1 MDLVKVGI
9 AEYGISTNGT
19 RLKTTG
25 LGSCVGIALR
35 DADNDV
41 SGLLH
46 IMLPSSDE
54 VNDDNELKFADTGLE
69 TMIDEMSRRGADPEN
84 VEAKIAGGSEM
95 FQFSSDTARV
105 GQRNV
110 EAVIEA
116 LEEHGIPLLG
126 KDVGGDHGRTLTFHP
141 ESGELRVKS
150 AKKGTRVL

>member
-35 DADNDV
+35 DEENRV

-46 IMLPSSDE
+46 ILLPSSDE
-54 VNDDNELKFADTGLE
+54 VEDENELKFADTGLE
-69 TMIDEMSRRGADPEN
+69 TLLDEMAQRGADIDS

-95 FQFSSDTARV
+95 FQFSSDSSRV
-105 GQRNV
+105 GERNV
-110 EAVIEA
+110 EAVLEA
-116 LEEHGIPLLG
+116 LEHHDIPLLG
-126 KDVGGDHGRTLTFHP
+126 KDVGGNHGRTLVFHP
-141 ESGELRVKS
+141 DSGELRVES
-150 AKKGTRVL
+150 AKKETRTL